1 MVQVNNQDKEW
12 QEFKFIDIFNIK
24 NGFYNKKPDLEKQG
38 NIPFIGA
45 VDNSNGIT
53 EFYTF
58 KNIDKSSKTGDNN
71 NHSIDKKIFEKNAIC
86 VTNNGS
92 VGYAYYQQS
101 NFTCSHDVNPL
112 YLKNYLLNKNLAMF
126 LICSIEKQRV
136 CFEYSRKW
144 RPKRMIKSN
153 ILLPINKG
161 KEPDYRYMEDYIKSS
176 MDKKLKDYKKYV
188 KNVLSNLEY
197 KKVEPLEN
205 KEWEEFFLTDI
216 FSTIQR
222 GRRLTKSN
230 QKIGN
235 IPYVSSTSMNNGVD
249 NFIGNKTNV
258 RIFSDCLTIAN
269 SGSVGAS
276 FYQPYK
282 FVGSDHITHL
292 KEENM
297 SKYVYLF
304 ISTLT
309 NRFSEKYNFNR
320 EINDAR
326 ISREKIMLPVNEKDE
341 PDFEYMEQY
350 MKNITYKKINQYLN
364 YLQKQNIEK

>member
-1 MVQVNNQDKEW
+1 MLSLEDKEYK
-12 QEFKFIDIFNIK
+12 EFVIEELFDVLNCKPYHKKDLKYSNHLNNSIPYVSRTNRN
-24 NGFYNKKPDLEKQG
+24 NGVEEIIQKEEYFKINKKNTIAFGAENATFFFQPFDYITG
-38 NIPFIGA
+38 NKIYTISHIKINKF
-45 VDNSNGIT
+45 NGL
-53 EFYTF
+53 FL
-58 KNIDKSSKTGDNN
+58 
-71 NHSIDKKIFEKNAIC
+71 
-86 VTNNGS
+86 
-92 VGYAYYQQS
+92 QQ
-101 NFTCSHDVNPL
+101 T
-112 YLKNYLLNKNLAMF
+112 LNK
-126 LICSIEKQRV
+126 SIKDCGFSYGQGLTGTRA
-136 CFEYSRKW
+136 
-144 RPKRMIKSN
+144 KRRN
-153 ILLPINKG
+153 ILLPINKNN
-161 KEPDYRYMEDYIKSS
+161 EPDFEYMENYTKSII
-176 MDKKLKDYKKYV
+176 DKKLEDYKKYA
-188 KNVLSNLEY
+188 KKTLANLEY
-197 KKVEPLEN
+197 KKIEPLEN

-326 ISREKIMLPVNEKDE
+326 ISREKIMLPVNKKNQ

-350 MKNITYKKINQYLN
+350 MKNITYKKINQYLD

>member
-1 MVQVNNQDKEW
+1 MLSLENKEW
-12 QEFKFIDIFNIK
+12 KPFKVEELFSIYKCKCSKAGDLKKGNTPYIGATNRNNGLMSFVEK
-24 NGFYNKKPDLEKQG
+24 NEKLMTQG
-38 NIPFIGA
+38 NCITFICDGQ
-45 VDNSNGIT
+45 
-53 EFYTF
+53 
-58 KNIDKSSKTGDNN
+58 
-71 NHSIDKKIFEKNAIC
+71 
-86 VTNNGS
+86 GS
-92 VGYAYYQQS
+92 VGYSIYKYE
-101 NFTCSHDVNPL
+101 NFIGSTT
-112 YLKNYLLNKNLAMF
+112 LKIGRNHKLNKYNGLFFTTSLDMNK
-126 LICSIEKQRV
+126 SIYDYGYKRNDSRLKKETIIIPSINEK
-136 CFEYSRKW
+136 
-144 RPKRMIKSN
+144 
-153 ILLPINKG
+153 
-161 KEPDYRYMEDYIKSS
+161 PDYKYMENYTKSII
-176 MDKKLKDYKKYV
+176 DKKLEDYKKYA

-197 KKVEPLEN
+197 KKIEPLEY
-205 KEWEEFFLTDI
+205 KEWEEFFLTEI

-230 QKIGN
+230 QKIGDT
-235 IPYVSSTSMNNGVD
+235 PYISSTSMNNGVD

-292 KEENM
+292 KKENM
-297 SKYVYLF
+297 SKYVYMF

-326 ISREKIMLPVNEKDE
+326 ISREKIMLPINENNK

>member
-1 MVQVNNQDKEW
+1 MKHN
-12 QEFKFIDIFNIK
+12 
-24 NGFYNKKPDLEKQG
+24 
-38 NIPFIGA
+38 
-45 VDNSNGIT
+45 
-53 EFYTF
+53 
-58 KNIDKSSKTGDNN
+58 
-71 NHSIDKKIFEKNAIC
+71 
-86 VTNNGS
+86 
-92 VGYAYYQQS
+92 
-101 NFTCSHDVNPL
+101 
-112 YLKNYLLNKNLAMF
+112 LLNKYNALF
-126 LICSIEKQRV
+126 LIPLIKVQMEKFNWGGNGATLGRLAKTKIMSPV
-136 CFEYSRKW
+136 NVNDKPDYKYMEEYT
-144 RPKRMIKSN
+144 KS
-153 ILLPINKG
+153 LINK
-161 KEPDYRYMEDYIKSS
+161 
-176 MDKKLKDYKKYV
+176 KLEDYKKYS
-188 KNVLSNLEY
+188 KKVLANLEY

-230 QKIGN
+230 QKMGN
-235 IPYVSSTSMNNGVD
+235 IPYISSTSMNNGVD

-292 KEENM
+292 KKENM
-297 SKYVYLF
+297 SKYVYMF

-326 ISREKIMLPVNEKDE
+326 ISREKIMLPIKEKNE

-350 MKNITYKKINQYLN
+350 MKNITYKKINQYLT
-364 YLQKQNIEK
+364 YLQNQNIGN

>member
-1 MVQVNNQDKEW
+1 MLSLE
-12 QEFKFIDIFNIK
+12 
-24 NGFYNKKPDLEKQG
+24 NKKWKDFKIDTLFEVDKGIYLNQNLIIQG
-38 NIPFIGA
+38 NIPYITAKAVYNGVNEFIGNKKLFKK
-45 VDNSNGIT
+45 NSIT
-53 EFYTF
+53 VEKVKLTAFYQP
-58 KNIDKSSKTGDNN
+58 KD
-71 NHSIDKKIFEKNAIC
+71 
-86 VTNNGS
+86 
-92 VGYAYYQQS
+92 YY
-101 NFTCSHDVNPL
+101 CSHDVSV
-112 YLKNYLLNKNLAMF
+112 LKNKFLNKENSLFISSM
-126 LICSIEKQRV
+126 INRQGSK
-136 CFEYSRKW
+136 YSYGRQAQMNVV
-144 RPKRMIKSN
+144 KRET
-153 ILLPINKG
+153 LFCPINEENK
-161 KEPDYRYMEDYIKSS
+161 PDYKYMEEYTKSLIN
-176 MDKKLKDYKKYV
+176 KKLEDYKKYS
-188 KNVLSNLEY
+188 KKVLANLEY
-197 KKVEPLEN
+197 KKVEALEN

-222 GRRLTKSN
+222 GRRLTKLN
-230 QKIGN
+230 QKMGN

-292 KEENM
+292 KKENM
-297 SKYVYLF
+297 SKYVYMF

-326 ISREKIMLPVNEKDE
+326 ISREKIMLPVNKKNQ

>member
-1 MVQVNNQDKEW
+1 MLNLENRKWKDFNLIQKNMYQFFKCKTLPTTNLEGEKGILDIVGATTKNNGNVFFANKEYKKY
-12 QEFKFIDIFNIK
+12 EINK
-24 NGFYNKKPDLEKQG
+24 NVICL
-38 NIPFIGA
+38 I
-45 VDNSNGIT
+45 
-53 EFYTF
+53 
-58 KNIDKSSKTGDNN
+58 KTGQ
-71 NHSIDKKIFEKNAIC
+71 
-86 VTNNGS
+86 GS
-92 VGYAYYQQS
+92 VGEAVYKGNNFIPS
-101 NFTCSHDVNPL
+101 NNVVILKKNNLNIYTGLFTTTL
-112 YLKNYLLNKNLAMF
+112 
-126 LICSIEKQRV
+126 
-136 CFEYSRKW
+136 
-144 RPKRMIKSN
+144 
-153 ILLPINKG
+153 INKCS
-161 KEPDYRYMEDYIKSS
+161 DRYSYGYIRNDKRIKREKNMYPISENQEIDWLFMEQYTKSKIH
-176 MDKKLKDYKKYV
+176 KKIEDYKKYA

-197 KKVEPLEN
+197 KKIEPLEN
-205 KEWEEFFLTDI
+205 KEWEEFFLTEI

-230 QKIGN
+230 QKLGN

-292 KEENM
+292 KKENM

-309 NRFSEKYNFNR
+309 NRFSQKYNFNR

-326 ISREKIMLPVNEKDE
+326 ISREKIMLPINEKNE

-350 MKNITYKKINQYLN
+350 MKNLTYTKIHQYLN
-364 YLQKQNIEK
+364 YLQKQI